1 MKNLLQINLIKL
13 DPKSFEE
20 VVDKQLYLK
29 RIKRSKLNTFI
40 DFQDQLLYKFIN
52 SNLAVG
58 DIIAD
63 DNNLELL
70 KQMGSLVPV
79 LNNGEESTLD
89 VDQILDYEDC
99 YLEVLTRLFFTQS
112 IDDEDFTDPNSPY
125 RPSLIAEFN
134 QLDYGGQL
142 GKNAEKIAEEE
153 NQKNQKKQKNQN

>member
-1 MKNLLQINLIKL
+1 MKSLLQVNLIKL

-20 VVDKQLYLK
+20 VVDKNIYIK
-29 RIKRSKLNTFI
+29 RIKRKNLNTFI
-40 DFQDQLLYKFIN
+40 DFQDKLLYKFIN

-58 DIIAD
+58 EIIAND
-63 DNNLELL
+63 ENLELL
-70 KQMGSLVPV
+70 KEMGSLIPI
-79 LNNGEESTLD
+79 LNKGEETTLS
-89 VDQILDYEDC
+89 VDEILDYEDC

-112 IDDEDFTDPNSPY
+112 IDDENFNDPNSPY

-153 NQKNQKKQKNQN
+153 NQKQKKNQK